1 MEYSLFS
8 MLDLGASALLAAA
21 ATFRAARYAHH
32 FTGAM
37 ALGCLAGLA
46 GPSVRDL
53 LLSYGHLAVL
63 ADGAYLAAALM
74 GGLLGSAAARFLK
87 QGFPFF
93 IWLEGASLG
102 LATAVGAA
110 KASILGMDVIGCIL
124 VGMAA
129 GTLAGL
135 LRDLCLGETPLALEA
150 DFYVTAS
157 AMTAMLLI
165 ALRVTLIPIEIQ
177 MIIAAWA
184 GLLLRLHGHR
194 RRQRLGET
202 EPVE

>member
-1 MEYSLFS
+1 MEYSFFS
-8 MLDLGASALLAAA
+8 LLDLGASMLLATAA
-21 ATFRAARYAHH
+21 AFRAARYGHH
-32 FTGAM
+32 FTGSM
-37 ALGCLAGLA
+37 ALGCLAGLV

-63 ADGAYLAAALM
+63 SDGGYLAAAVG

-93 IWLEGASLG
+93 PWLEGASLG

-110 KASILGMDVIGCIL
+110 KASILGLGVIGCIL

-129 GTLAGL
+129 GTFSGL
-135 LRDLCLGETPLALEA
+135 VRDLCLGETPLALEA
-150 DFYVTAS
+150 DFYVTTC

-165 ALRVTLIPIEIQ
+165 ALRVTLFPVEVQIV
-177 MIIAAWA
+177 IAAWV
-184 GLLLRLHGHR
+184 GLLLRLYGHR

-202 EPVE
+202 ESVE